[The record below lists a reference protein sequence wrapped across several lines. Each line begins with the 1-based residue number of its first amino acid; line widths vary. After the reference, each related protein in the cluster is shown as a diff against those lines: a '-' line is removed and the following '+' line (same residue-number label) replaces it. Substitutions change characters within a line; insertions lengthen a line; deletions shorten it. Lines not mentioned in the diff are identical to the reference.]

1 MVAVTVTL
9 LLILGRALLL
19 VFPVRHC
26 LVHHLALL
34 LIDCVTPAKMYN
46 MVRNNGHLKL
56 VLFNTAR
63 VKNRPAFCPR
73 EFVALFPRPN
83 ILRGGGA
90 KQCLFIFRESRWI
103 QCGSHLPSCI
113 ALVAVHFEHREAF
126 CVSRVGHFCHIQAL
140 RGLFTLE
147 VVFAWTVGAWFLWL
161 HL

>member
-19 VFPVRHC
+19 VLPVRHC

-34 LIDCVTPAKMYN
+34 LIDCVTPATKMYN

-83 ILRGGGA
+83 ILRGGSA
-90 KQCLFIFRESRWI
+90 KQCLFIFRAD
-103 QCGSHLPSCI
+103 GTLPPGGYS
-113 ALVAVHFEHREAF
+113 
-126 CVSRVGHFCHIQAL
+126 VGLTFP
-140 RGLFTLE
+140 
-147 VVFAWTVGAWFLWL
+147 VV
-161 HL
+161 

>member
-9 LLILGRALLL
+9 LLILRRALLL
-19 VFPVRHC
+19 VLPVRHC

-34 LIDCVTPAKMYN
+34 LIDCVTPAKMYD

-83 ILRGGGA
+83 ILGGGSA
-90 KQCLFIFRESRWI
+90 KQCLFIFRADRT
-103 QCGSHLPSCI
+103 LPPGGYS
-113 ALVAVHFEHREAF
+113 
-126 CVSRVGHFCHIQAL
+126 VGLTFP
-140 RGLFTLE
+140 
-147 VVFAWTVGAWFLWL
+147 VV
-161 HL
+161 